1 MKTKAAIVFLL
12 ITCVTLFASPCRAW
26 LETLMIQEP
35 NRTIVVQGHFR
46 DEPWGAF
53 PGEQFFSYEEQSPQS
68 SNHEKYYFHGVKEE
82 GSFEIRHTWAKFGGF
97 RAGKPN
103 QEILKVTFKADG
115 EYPLPMSILTFPN
128 CTKKDLAVLKMIS
141 LKDNR
146 LGYRII
152 LPACLKEALKREQ
165 EKDAQR

>member
-97 RAGKPN
+97 RAGKHGWQQDRGTSGHGQVEGN
-103 QEILKVTFKADG
+103 LSHG
-115 EYPLPMSILTFPN
+115 ESP
-128 CTKKDLAVLKMIS
+128 
-141 LKDNR
+141 R
-146 LGYRII
+146 
-152 LPACLKEALKREQ
+152 
-165 EKDAQR
+165 